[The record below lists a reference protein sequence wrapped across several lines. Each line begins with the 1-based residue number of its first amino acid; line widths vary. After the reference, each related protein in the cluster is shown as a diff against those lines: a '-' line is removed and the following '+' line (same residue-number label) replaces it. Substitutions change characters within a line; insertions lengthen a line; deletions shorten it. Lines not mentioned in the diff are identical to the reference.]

1 MNSVL
6 SEDDKM
12 SLPVLEAS
20 HLELSYKSERAD
32 IHVLRGISLEVG
44 RGETIAIV
52 GESGCG
58 KSTLARV
65 LVGLEKPDKGSVK
78 KTSGKI
84 IPMVFQDSLGSLNP
98 RRSVEE
104 IIAEP
109 ILIKKGRLRLKEGE
123 ITKIHELARRVGLE
137 KEYFHK
143 FPHELSGGQRQ
154 RVNIARAL
162 AAEAE
167 VLVLDEPLS
176 ALDVSIQAQIINL
189 LVEIQRREKLAL
201 IFISHDLSVVRY
213 LAHRVLVLY
222 LGTVVEEGAT
232 DVIMTRPGHPYTRT
246 LLASDLTNGYDGEG
260 FSGQDFSAQ
269 GEPPSP
275 YEIQTGC
282 VFSKRCPLADEHCKK
297 EIPALEHLG
306 DGRKIACF
314 KHKETLS

>member
-1 MNSVL
+1 MNSA
-6 SEDDKM
+6 SGEDDKM
-12 SLPVLEAS
+12 SQPVLEAS
-20 HLELSYKSERAD
+20 HIELSYKSEGAD
-32 IHVLRGISLEVG
+32 IHVLRDVSLEVR
-44 RGETIAIV
+44 RGETVAIV

-65 LVGLEKPDKGSVK
+65 LVGLERPNRGSVK
-78 KTSGKI
+78 KTFGKV

-109 ILIKKGRLRLKEGE
+109 ILIKEGKLRLKREGAN
-123 ITKIHELARRVGLE
+123 KVHELARRVGLE
-137 KEYFHK
+137 EEHLSK

-162 AAEAE
+162 AAESE

-189 LVEIQRREKLAL
+189 LIEIQRKEKLAL

-213 LAHRVLVLY
+213 LAHRVIVLY
-222 LGTVVEEGAT
+222 LGTVVEEGDT
-232 DVIMTRPGHPYTRT
+232 DVIMTRPGHPYTKI
-246 LLASDLTNGYDGEG
+246 LLASDLTSGYDSEG
-260 FSGQDFSAQ
+260 FSAQ

-282 VFSKRCPLADEHCKK
+282 VFSRRCPLADEHCKK
-297 EIPALEHLG
+297 EIPVLEHLE

-314 KHKETLS
+314 KRKETLS